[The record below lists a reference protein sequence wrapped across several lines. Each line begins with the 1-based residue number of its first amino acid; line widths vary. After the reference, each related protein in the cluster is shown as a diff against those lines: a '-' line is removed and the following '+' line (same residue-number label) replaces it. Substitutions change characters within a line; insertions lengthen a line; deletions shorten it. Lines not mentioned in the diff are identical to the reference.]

1 MSEFF
6 TFQICELQN
15 FTSNFIN
22 FAMGV
27 QKMILKKNITW
38 EFGRFGEVFVCNF
51 DGLQN
56 PILLQLRLVVLD
68 AVQEVIVMMIWF
80 LRGLKHTILNTV
92 THIWD
97 FAKKNSLFFTFA
109 ILIIKVNFK
118 SNQVYLFIFIL
129 RRKILMYSEFDSW
142 KWPDEWIIDLRC

>member
-1 MSEFF
+1 
-6 TFQICELQN
+6 
-15 FTSNFIN
+15 
-22 FAMGV
+22 
-27 QKMILKKNITW
+27 MILKKSITW

-97 FAKKNSLFFTFA
+97 FAKK
-109 ILIIKVNFK
+109 K
-118 SNQVYLFIFIL
+118 QFIFHF
-129 RRKILMYSEFDSW
+129 RH
-142 KWPDEWIIDLRC
+142 IDYKSQF